1 MKKYAQTIIEVFV
14 LLTFQIKVFKL
25 ILSYRKVFFIDFSS
39 YFLFIETHPS
49 WEIYFFKFW
58 GAGVY
63 NVAKE
68 NSSKWTDKRRTK
80 TKNKKTKEPNK
91 EGYSTG
97 PVKRMG
103 LTTSAILL

>member
-1 MKKYAQTIIEVFV
+1 M
-14 LLTFQIKVFKL
+14 
-25 ILSYRKVFFIDFSS
+25 
-39 YFLFIETHPS
+39 
-49 WEIYFFKFW
+49 
-58 GAGVY
+58 Y